1 MKDLVGSDGQLR
13 LKDVFQSEKWKH
25 LCGATRTWETV
36 RGYLR
41 VGGIL
46 ASIPTTKCPTS
57 QSYCTTIPSLLSMLE
72 ILGTASTLNRL
83 IDLSAF
89 AIPTPSTISMH
100 IPSQPNA
107 IAAVIPSDLSLSID
121 QIERMASLTMD
132 DSDEERMNSLL
143 TKLFYDMPKLD
154 PMKFNSLLLQTIKS
168 PLIITAV
175 DPVAEFARINV
186 DATSCFSFSKSLM
199 VLFVLAGSPTFNIF
213 IAKLFLKFWLVENVS
228 YPIVPVERTLSLIDR
243 FNVMQPISFTNIFYL
258 LKRSDRPLCQPLK
271 DTLRMNPNAIETTA
285 SLLQK

>member
-1 MKDLVGSDGQLR
+1 
-13 LKDVFQSEKWKH
+13 
-25 LCGATRTWETV
+25 
-36 RGYLR
+36 
-41 VGGIL
+41 
-46 ASIPTTKCPTS
+46 
-57 QSYCTTIPSLLSMLE
+57 
-72 ILGTASTLNRL
+72 
-83 IDLSAF
+83 
-89 AIPTPSTISMH
+89 
-100 IPSQPNA
+100 
-107 IAAVIPSDLSLSID
+107 
-121 QIERMASLTMD
+121 MASLTMD

-285 SLLQK
+285 SLLQKGFEMSMQSVMVGYCINEEVDIDIAPENISLIVQSSDFLDLYQTHEKINAESDPIEWDD